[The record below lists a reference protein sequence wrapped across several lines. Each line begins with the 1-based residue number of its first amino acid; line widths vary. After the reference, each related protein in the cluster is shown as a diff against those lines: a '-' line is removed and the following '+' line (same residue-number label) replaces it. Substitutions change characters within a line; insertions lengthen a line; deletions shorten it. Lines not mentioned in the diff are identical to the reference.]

1 MRCHK
6 SNIGGKM
13 PKKIKKNSKKQSSN
27 VIPIKRNMVEAENAT
42 QLLSIE
48 DQERER
54 TNIFAKKIC
63 DEIDEFVKECRMNTD
78 FTYYHFLYHIK
89 QRAILNVSYNLF
101 KHVNEASTDEVTKNM
116 SEYLNENAPELKL
129 DAANNT
135 IQ

>member
-1 MRCHK
+1 MRHHK

-13 PKKIKKNSKKQSSN
+13 PKIKKNVKKKSSN
-27 VIPIKRNMVEAENAT
+27 VIHIKRDIVEAENAT
-42 QLLSIE
+42 QILSIE
-48 DQERER
+48 EQERER
-54 TNIFAKKIC
+54 TNKFARKIC
-63 DEIDEFVKECRMNTD
+63 DEIDEFVKECKMNSD
-78 FTYYHFLYHIK
+78 YTYYHFLYHIK
-89 QRAILNVSYNLF
+89 QRTILNVSYALF

>member
-1 MRCHK
+1 
-6 SNIGGKM
+6 M
-13 PKKIKKNSKKQSSN
+13 PKIKKNGKKKSSN
-27 VIPIKRNMVEAENAT
+27 VIPIKRGIVEAENAT

-54 TNIFAKKIC
+54 TNKFARKIC

-89 QRAILNVSYNLF
+89 QRAILNVSYALF

>member
-13 PKKIKKNSKKQSSN
+13 PKIKKNRKKKSSN
-27 VIPIKRNMVEAENAT
+27 VIPINKNLVEAENAT

-54 TNIFAKKIC
+54 TNKFSRKIC

-89 QRAILNVSYNLF
+89 QRAILNVSYALF

>member
-13 PKKIKKNSKKQSSN
+13 PKIKKNSKKKSSN
-27 VIPIKRNMVEAENAT
+27 VIPIKRDMVEAENAT
-42 QLLSIE
+42 QLLSVE

-54 TNIFAKKIC
+54 TNKFARKIC

-89 QRAILNVSYNLF
+89 QRTILNVSYNLF

>member
-1 MRCHK
+1 MRFHK

-13 PKKIKKNSKKQSSN
+13 PKIKKNSKKKSSN
-27 VIPIKRNMVEAENAT
+27 VIPIKRDMVEAENAT

-54 TNIFAKKIC
+54 TNKFARKIC
-63 DEIDEFVKECRMNTD
+63 DEIDEFVKECRMDTD

>member
-1 MRCHK
+1 
-6 SNIGGKM
+6 M
-13 PKKIKKNSKKQSSN
+13 PKIKKNRKKKSSN
-27 VIPIKRNMVEAENAT
+27 VIPINKNLVEAENAT

-54 TNIFAKKIC
+54 TNKFSRKIC

-89 QRAILNVSYNLF
+89 QRTILNVSYALF

>member
-1 MRCHK
+1 
-6 SNIGGKM
+6 M
-13 PKKIKKNSKKQSSN
+13 PKIKKNSKKKSSN
-27 VIPIKRNMVEAENAT
+27 VIPIKRDMVEAENAT

-54 TNIFAKKIC
+54 TNKFARKIC
-63 DEIDEFVKECRMNTD
+63 DEIDEFVKECKMNSD

-89 QRAILNVSYNLF
+89 QRTILNVSYALF

>member
-1 MRCHK
+1 
-6 SNIGGKM
+6 M
-13 PKKIKKNSKKQSSN
+13 PKIKKNSKKKSSN
-27 VIPIKRNMVEAENAT
+27 VIPIKRDMVEAENAT
-42 QLLSIE
+42 HLLSME

-54 TNIFAKKIC
+54 TNKFARKIC

>member
-13 PKKIKKNSKKQSSN
+13 PKIKKNSKKKSSN
-27 VIPIKRNMVEAENAT
+27 VIPIKRDIVEAENAT

-54 TNIFAKKIC
+54 TNKFARKIC

>member
-1 MRCHK
+1 
-6 SNIGGKM
+6 M
-13 PKKIKKNSKKQSSN
+13 PKIKKNIKKKSSN
-27 VIPIKRNMVEAENAT
+27 VIPIKKDIVEAENT
-42 QLLSIE
+42 TRLLSIE
-48 DQERER
+48 DQEREK
-54 TNIFAKKIC
+54 TNKFARKIC

>member
-27 VIPIKRNMVEAENAT
+27 VIPINKNLVEAENAT

-54 TNIFAKKIC
+54 TNKFARKIC

>member
-1 MRCHK
+1 
-6 SNIGGKM
+6 M
-13 PKKIKKNSKKQSSN
+13 PKIKKNRKKKSSN
-27 VIPIKRNMVEAENAT
+27 VIPINKNIVEAENAT

-54 TNIFAKKIC
+54 TNKFSRKIC

-89 QRAILNVSYNLF
+89 QRAILNVSYALF

>member
-1 MRCHK
+1 
-6 SNIGGKM
+6 M
-13 PKKIKKNSKKQSSN
+13 PKIKKNSKKRSSN
-27 VIPIKRNMVEAENAT
+27 VIPIKRDMVEAENAT

-54 TNIFAKKIC
+54 TNKFARKIC
-63 DEIDEFVKECRMNTD
+63 DEIDEFVKECKMNSD

-89 QRAILNVSYNLF
+89 QRTILNVSYALF

>member
-13 PKKIKKNSKKQSSN
+13 PKIKKNSKKKSSN

-42 QLLSIE
+42 QLLSME

-54 TNIFAKKIC
+54 TNKFARKIC

>member
-13 PKKIKKNSKKQSSN
+13 PKIKKNSKKKSSN
-27 VIPIKRNMVEAENAT
+27 VIPINKNIVEAENAT

-48 DQERER
+48 DQEREK
-54 TNIFAKKIC
+54 TNKFARKIC

>member
-13 PKKIKKNSKKQSSN
+13 PKIKKNSKKKSSN
-27 VIPIKRNMVEAENAT
+27 VIPIKRDMVEPENAT
-42 QLLSIE
+42 QLLSME

-54 TNIFAKKIC
+54 TNKFARKIC

>member
-1 MRCHK
+1 
-6 SNIGGKM
+6 M
-13 PKKIKKNSKKQSSN
+13 PKIKKNGKKKSSN
-27 VIPIKRNMVEAENAT
+27 VIPIKRGIVEAENAT
-42 QLLSIE
+42 QILSIE
-48 DQERER
+48 EQERER
-54 TNIFAKKIC
+54 TNKFARKIC
-63 DEIDEFVKECRMNTD
+63 DEIDEFVKECKMNSD

-89 QRAILNVSYNLF
+89 QRTILNVSYALF

>member
-13 PKKIKKNSKKQSSN
+13 PKIKKDSKKSSN
-27 VIPIKRNMVEAENAT
+27 VIPINKNIVEAENAT

-48 DQERER
+48 DQEREK
-54 TNIFAKKIC
+54 TNKFARKIC